1 MFHMHF
7 SFPVPPEIF
16 SCPSPLKIL
25 WVGKL
30 GLIKVVKELTH
41 ILLTH
46 PPFASADITASVLP
60 VNNVDST
67 AKFLSALE
75 TGKNGNIYINLL
87 TLHSCLL
94 SHGSRKLY

>member
-1 MFHMHF
+1 MIETHG
-7 SFPVPPEIF
+7 I
-16 SCPSPLKIL
+16 KIGGSININSSIPK
-25 WVGKL
+25 VAYIICIC
-30 GLIKVVKELTH
+30 LIKVVKELTQ

-46 PPFASADITASVLP
+46 PPFASADITVPVLP
-60 VNNVDST
+60 VNNADST

-75 TGKNGNIYINLL
+75 TEKNGVHINLL